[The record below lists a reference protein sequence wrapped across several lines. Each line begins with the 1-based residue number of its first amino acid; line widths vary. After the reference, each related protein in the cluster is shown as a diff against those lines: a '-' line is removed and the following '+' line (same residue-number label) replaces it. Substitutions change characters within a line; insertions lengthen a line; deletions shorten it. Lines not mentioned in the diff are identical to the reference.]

1 MEANGSLD
9 HAPERPPVLRP
20 LMVVGVPRG
29 KPMAPPGD
37 PPASAATP
45 PPSASEQPLGEQ
57 AAEEPAPPPTL
68 LIVDRQPDRP
78 VAVTVET
85 HSMSVSW
92 SPVSVTVQSSEYQV
106 VEFLVA
112 YQLEMQQVRGGLG
125 GPAPGAG

>member
-1 MEANGSLD
+1 MEANGSLN

-20 LMVVGVPRG
+20 LMVVG
-29 KPMAPPGD
+29 KAPMPPPGD
-37 PPASAATP
+37 PPPSAAGLR
-45 PPSASEQPLGEQ
+45 PSASEQPSGEQ
-57 AAEEPAPPPTL
+57 PAEEPAPPPTL

-112 YQLEMQQVRGGLG
+112 YQLEMQQVRGARHG
-125 GPAPGAG
+125 GVVTPRRYR